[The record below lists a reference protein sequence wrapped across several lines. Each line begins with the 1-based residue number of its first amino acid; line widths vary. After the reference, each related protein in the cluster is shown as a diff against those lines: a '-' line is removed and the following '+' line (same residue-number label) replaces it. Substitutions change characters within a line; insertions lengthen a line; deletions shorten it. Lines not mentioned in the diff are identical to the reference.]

1 MKLVITHAGL
11 LTIQEAIWHRK
22 PVLGIPIHSDERRNI
37 QRAIDLGF
45 AESVDVHN
53 FTSFEIVVKIRMLI
67 ENPTYLMSV
76 NKVSELMKSSPME
89 PKQTAIHW
97 IEQVI
102 KHNGLNHLKSES
114 RKLSFY
120 KLYTVDLISFFAII
134 VLIYI
139 LLMQY
144 HFIKEW
150 ILKKERKRRDA
161 EDKVMN
167 ETDKLKCE

>member
-1 MKLVITHAGL
+1 MQSFTK
-11 LTIQEAIWHRK
+11 
-22 PVLGIPIHSDERRNI
+22 
-37 QRAIDLGF
+37 
-45 AESVDVHN
+45 AEV
-53 FTSFEIVVKIRMLI
+53 VVKIRMLI

-76 NKVSELMKSSPME
+76 NKVSELVKSSPMG
-89 PKQTAIHW
+89 PKDTAIHW

-102 KHNGLNHLKSES
+102 RHNGLNHLKTEA

-120 KLYTVDLISFFAII
+120 KLYMVDLISFMAII

-150 ILKKERKRRDA
+150 VLKRERKRRDA

-167 ETDKLKCE
+167 ETDKLKSE